1 MRRSPSAQRRV
12 LAALLGLA
20 SALLAVSLAVARTS
34 VVASQYNSAKT
45 GAQRVDHPALP
56 GFSTGGLISPS
67 AHSLRLQQGVDG
79 YIGCSDTR
87 ISSESPDA
95 NFGDKEL
102 VLGMKGEVGVLIR
115 FDVSAIPSNAL
126 IEEAELSLYVSNIG
140 QRPADAA
147 ICATYPVTRPWNEM
161 QATWYKASDFNWWG
175 LAGCNDIT
183 TDRSPVPTD
192 QQAIY
197 DFGRWY
203 DWDVA
208 SAVQEWVRD
217 AASNRGLLIQQTN
230 IKVGGEYDIR
240 ESEYPGPETR
250 PVLWVRYVLA
260 TPTPTSTSTPTATAS
275 PTSTSTP
282 TSTPDAT
289 PTTIPATG
297 DHVIY
302 LPMVTKDFPLKC
314 VQWAYTFQEEFQDS
328 ALNGW
333 SVSLAGGQQQVRD
346 SVIRLWTQ
354 QSMDRFPL
362 VWRNDVFEGAGEDFE
377 LEARFRHSDFTAYGT
392 TLAINSGP
400 YAGSRIPSSQTL
412 PSGIEDILSIHHV
425 VDRTGGVYRFGVSML
440 RDAVVWNGTP
450 GDQDWH
456 VVRVT
461 LEQGQFYT
469 LYMDGQRV
477 GSVRSSLQ
485 PRSVYI
491 GNPTIQ
497 PFFGGWTQLHV
508 DYIRISRCAEWG
520 PY

>member
-1 MRRSPSAQRRV
+1 MHRSPSARLR
-12 LAALLGLA
+12 ALFALFGLA
-20 SALLAVSLAVARTS
+20 SALLAVSLAVAYTS
-34 VVASQYNSAKT
+34 AIASPSNAVKTGSQRPAVASLSNVSA
-45 GAQRVDHPALP
+45 
-56 GFSTGGLISPS
+56 SNLISLS
-67 AHSLRLQQGVDG
+67 SYAITFQQGVDG

-87 ISSESPDA
+87 ISSESPDV
-95 NFGDKEL
+95 NFGDSEL
-102 VLGMKGEVGVLIR
+102 VLGMRGEVGVLIR
-115 FDVSAIPSNAL
+115 FDVSSIPSNAL
-126 IEEAELSLYVSNIG
+126 IEEATLSLYVSNVG

-147 ICATYPVTRPWNEM
+147 ICATYPITRPWNEM
-161 QATWYKASDFNWWG
+161 EATWYKASAFNWWG
-175 LAGCNDIT
+175 LPGCNDIT
-183 TDRSPVPTD
+183 SDRSPVPTD

-208 SAVQEWVRD
+208 SAVQQWVRNPG
-217 AASNRGLLIQQTN
+217 ANRGVLIQQTN
-230 IKVGGEYDIR
+230 VRIGGEYDIR

-250 PVLWVRYVLA
+250 PMLLVRYVLA
-260 TPTPTSTSTPTATAS
+260 TPTPTSTSTPTATLTPTATTS
-275 PTSTSTP
+275 PTP
-282 TSTPDAT
+282 TSTP
-289 PTTIPATG
+289 TIPAEA
-297 DHVIY
+297 DHFIY

-314 VQWAYTFQEEFQDS
+314 VQWAYTFQEEFQDT
-328 ALNGW
+328 ALSGW
-333 SVSLAGGQQQVRD
+333 SVSLAGGQQQVHN

-354 QSMDRFPL
+354 QSIDRFPL

-392 TLAINSGP
+392 TLAINSAP
-400 YAGSRIPSSQTL
+400 FDGSRIPSSQSL
-412 PSGIEDILSIHHV
+412 PSGVEDILSIHHV
-425 VDRTGGVYRFGVSML
+425 VDHTGGVYRFSVSML
-440 RDAVVWNGTP
+440 GGAVVWNGTP
-450 GDQDWH
+450 GDENWH

-485 PRSVYI
+485 QRSVYI

-520 PY
+520 SY